1 MDDTSKRT
9 PPGLAK
15 GQVWKTD
22 NTYLQIVELGKR
34 LIHYKVLKDPGQPTV
49 MTRLIR
55 ADALTVY
62 LMATEAT
69 LLGCS
74 PLGAGRIC

>member
-22 NTYLQIVELGKR
+22 NTYLQIVELGKK
-34 LIHYKVLKDPGQPTV
+34 LIHYKLMKDPRQPVV

-55 ADALTVY
+55 IDALAVY
-62 LMATEAT
+62 LRATEAT
-69 LLGCS
+69 LMN
-74 PLGAGRIC
+74 